1 TLAALGDAP
10 ALSVQDVSVLV
21 QFLLAKLDDEKLTLH
36 VLSALSSLVGFK
48 NFKANVNGNLLQVLQ
63 KVAELYEPR
72 KHLAKVRYEAFHLL
86 DATIKSHLD
95 DLVTVPANAELF
107 VLTLNRAI
115 NEKMPLENRSANKK
129 HDQLLTELFDVA
141 FCYFPISFTPPA
153 NDPYKIT
160 SQDLK
165 SELRATIASQSQFAQ
180 DAFPSLFEKLTST
193 NPAVRNDVLQ

>member
-1 TLAALGDAP
+1 AHATHCLASTLAALGDAP

-21 QFLLAKLDDEKLTLH
+21 QFLLAKLDDDEKLTLH

-95 DLVTVPANAELF
+95 DLVTIPANAEHF
-107 VLTLNRAI
+107 VLTFV
-115 NEKMPLENRSANKK
+115 
-129 HDQLLTELFDVA
+129 H
-141 FCYFPISFTPPA
+141 
-153 NDPYKIT
+153 
-160 SQDLK
+160 
-165 SELRATIASQSQFAQ
+165 IASG
-180 DAFPSLFEKLTST
+180 EKRS
-193 NPAVRNDVLQ
+193 